1 MINILRTL
9 MEKGGNMQEQR
20 SSTDGDKKNENAV
33 LAHNN
38 VITEVA
44 ETLNGLVRSDR
55 MKQDPVKKISKLKY
69 MVIHLQ
75 K

>member
-1 MINILRTL
+1 
-9 MEKGGNMQEQR
+9 MQEQR
-20 SSTDGDKKNENAV
+20 SSIDEDKKSEKNENAV
-33 LAHNN
+33 VAHNSI
-38 VITEVA
+38 ITEMA

-55 MKQDPVKKISKLKY
+55 MKQDPVKKISKFKY

>member
-1 MINILRTL
+1 
-9 MEKGGNMQEQR
+9 MEIKK
-20 SSTDGDKKNENAV
+20 SKKNENAV

-55 MKQDPVKKISKLKY
+55 MKQDPVKKN
-69 MVIHLQ
+69 Q
-75 K
+75 

>member
-1 MINILRTL
+1 
-9 MEKGGNMQEQR
+9 MEKRGNMQEQR
-20 SSTDGDKKNENAV
+20 SSTDGDKKSEKKNENAV

-55 MKQDPVKKISKLKY
+55 MKQDPVKKN
-69 MVIHLQ
+69 Q
-75 K
+75 

>member
-1 MINILRTL
+1 
-9 MEKGGNMQEQR
+9 MEIKNL
-20 SSTDGDKKNENAV
+20 KKNENAV

>member
-1 MINILRTL
+1 
-9 MEKGGNMQEQR
+9 MEKGSNMQEQM
-20 SSTDGDKKNENAV
+20 SSIDGDKKSEKNENTV

-38 VITEVA
+38 VITEMA

-55 MKQDPVKKISKLKY
+55 MKQNPVKKISKLKY

-75 K
+75 N